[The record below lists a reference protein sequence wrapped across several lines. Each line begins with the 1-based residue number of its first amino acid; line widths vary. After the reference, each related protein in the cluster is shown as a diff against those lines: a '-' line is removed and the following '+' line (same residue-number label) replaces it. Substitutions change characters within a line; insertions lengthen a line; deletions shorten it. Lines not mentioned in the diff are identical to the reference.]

1 LSARETISGS
11 SGETLASLEF
21 HGRGEATSGGDAEE
35 KRKLP
40 WVLADLTSL
49 ISHELTG
56 SLVAGFEDFLSFHN
70 ELSVISQSYD
80 MMKNGP
86 FDPI

>member
-1 LSARETISGS
+1 MERNW
-11 SGETLASLEF
+11 
-21 HGRGEATSGGDAEE
+21 
-35 KRKLP
+35 KLP
-40 WVLADLTSL
+40 WIFTDLTSL